1 MAAQGTNQTEKRLSV
16 GLLAHV
22 DAGKTTLSEA
32 LLYRAGVIR
41 TLGRVDHG
49 DTFLDTDAQE
59 RSRGITIFSK
69 QAVLPLPGCTVTL
82 LDTPGHVDFSAEM
95 ERTLQVLDCAVL
107 VVSGTAG
114 VQGHTIT
121 LWQLLRRYQIP
132 TILFINKM
140 DIETADHQVFCK
152 VCSRSWTS
160 AAQTFR
166 SRHRSFRRSCRS
178 ATMRCSRTISLP
190 ARSWTRR
197 SRPLSRTGRCSRASL
212 APR

>member
-1 MAAQGTNQTEKRLSV
+1 MAAQGSHQTEKRLCV

-32 LLYRAGVIR
+32 MLYQAGVIR
-41 TLGRVDHG
+41 AFGRVDHG

-69 QAVLPLPGCTVTL
+69 QAVLPLPGCTLTL

-114 VQGHTIT
+114 VQGHTAT
-121 LWQLLRRYQIP
+121 LWQLLRRYQVP
-132 TILFINKM
+132 AVVFVNKM
-140 DIETADHQVFCK
+140 DIGTADHEDHG
-152 VCSRSWTS
+152 RIRTRGLRRL
-160 AAQTFR
+160 R
-166 SRHRSFRRSCRS
+166 SRNRSFRKNCPSV
-178 ATMRCSRTISLP
+178 TMRCSTNISPP
-190 ARSWTRR
+190 AGSRTRR
-197 SRPLSRTGRCSRASL
+197 SRSPSRTGRCFRASSV
-212 APR
+212 PP